1 MTKPSTPLLHLHP
14 HILCRALWVTV
25 FHMSQTIFSFWA
37 GGEPT
42 EPSVKES
49 QANLL
54 GCGQREPN
62 HRLCSASLQGQVTN
76 VSPCETPN
84 AELILI
90 YALLPTARLPQS
102 HICDGIFGRR
112 GIEREMLCCVYISQ
126 RRVHQRPG
134 DGEVRADLQ
143 EGGHAPVR

>member
-14 HILCRALWVTV
+14 HSLCCALWVTV

-37 GGEPT
+37 GGGPT

-76 VSPCETPN
+76 VSLCETPN

-90 YALLPTARLPQS
+90 YALLPTARLPPVTRLRRDIWTQRNRARDALLRTHLAATCS
-102 HICDGIFGRR
+102 PAAWRRR
-112 GIEREMLCCVYISQ
+112 GQS
-126 RRVHQRPG
+126 
-134 DGEVRADLQ
+134 
-143 EGGHAPVR
+143 